1 MIRSFLIRFLPVAAL
16 IAVILFL
23 FYRAEAGNLKAVIEA
38 DSSAAVDH
46 QELGIS
52 NAFRQVVSDLMILSS
67 QGRLLEMLESNR
79 PDVREALA
87 ADYLVYSAKKGIYDQ
102 VRFLDEKGME
112 VVRVSFNRGHPAVVP
127 ADQLQPKG
135 NRYYFKDTF
144 ELEKGDVF
152 ISPFDLNV
160 EHGEIEQPLKPMI
173 RFGTPVFDGA
183 GQKRGIVVLNY
194 LGADLLRNLE
204 ARHQQYG
211 QLMLQNADGF
221 WLKGPAPEDE
231 WGFMYEDRGNLTFGS
246 RFPEAWQAIRGAKSG
261 QLENDDGLFTFQA
274 IFPRAEGQRPGGG
287 TGRTSES
294 SAQGVQAD
302 GYSWTVVSHVTADA
316 LGVEMRPIRVRFILL
331 FAGLTTLL
339 ASGSLV
345 VILVELGRKQARMA
359 LQASTEEKAVIDE
372 MARIVTATLDLD
384 QVYEKFVDQMK
395 KLVDFDRFAV
405 SIVDHDAGTFTPKY
419 RSGVRFEGR
428 EHDTNVPLEG
438 SKAGWV
444 LRMRRPLLR
453 QDILLGDRFPVDEAR
468 LQVGIRSDIMVPLFS
483 KGVIVG
489 LLSVFSCR
497 VAAYGPREQA
507 ILERLADQIAPALEN
522 AGLHDSLQKAY
533 DELESRVEARTAE
546 NSQLYQELQAST
558 EELAVIDEVAR
569 IVTSTL
575 DIDQVYEEFAAEV
588 KKLVDFDRMTI
599 NVMDEEAG
607 IQTSTYQ
614 AGAHLAGHQI
624 NSPMPLEGTMVERV
638 FRTGLPLVREH
649 ISRGESF
656 PGDSARLEAGLYS
669 NITVP
674 LFSKG
679 RIVST
684 MALHS
689 RRASAY
695 GLQEQAILERLA
707 DQIAPAVENAR
718 LYEELQEAHRELESR
733 VEART
738 AELKGA
744 EEKPVQAQKMEVVG
758 RLAGG
763 IAHDFNNLLTPI
775 TGYSVLGVD
784 ELTPDHPVQ
793 GYLQQVLRSA
803 ERGAELVRQLLGFA
817 RRQVVQPRVLN
828 LNDHVINTE
837 KMLRRLIGEDVE
849 LVCRLEPELGLVKVD
864 AGQIEQVL
872 VNLSVNARDAMPN
885 GGKLTIATVNVDLD
899 SGSTSESLELVSG
912 PYVMISV
919 YDTGAG
925 IDEEVKSHMFEPFF
939 TTKGVGEG
947 TGLGLATCYGIVKQ
961 SGGEIRVQSAVGQGT
976 TFEIY
981 LPRVEEAAP
990 ASAEGRPPMG
1000 MPRGMETVLLV
1011 EDEPAVR
1018 SLASLALR
1026 RQGYTV
1032 LEAADGQE
1040 ALLVAQERGGNA
1052 IDLLLTDVVMPR
1064 MGGREVADRL
1074 HPLMPQMKVLLTSG
1088 FPDQTP
1094 APDEEWDP
1102 GTAFMPKPFTPM
1114 VLAQKVREVLDT
1126 PSPGAWH

>member
-1 MIRSFLIRFLPVAAL
+1 PLMIRSFLIRFLPVAAL

-274 IFPRAEGQRPGGG
+274 IFPRAEGQKPNGG

-438 SKAGWV
+438 SKAG
-444 LRMRRPLLR
+444 
-453 QDILLGDRFPVDEAR
+453 
-468 LQVGIRSDIMVPLFS
+468 
-483 KGVIVG
+483 
-489 LLSVFSCR
+489 
-497 VAAYGPREQA
+497 
-507 ILERLADQIAPALEN
+507 
-522 AGLHDSLQKAY
+522 
-533 DELESRVEARTAE
+533 
-546 NSQLYQELQAST
+546 
-558 EELAVIDEVAR
+558 
-569 IVTSTL
+569 
-575 DIDQVYEEFAAEV
+575 
-588 KKLVDFDRMTI
+588 
-599 NVMDEEAG
+599 
-607 IQTSTYQ
+607 
-614 AGAHLAGHQI
+614 
-624 NSPMPLEGTMVERV
+624 
-638 FRTGLPLVREH
+638 
-649 ISRGESF
+649 
-656 PGDSARLEAGLYS
+656 
-669 NITVP
+669 
-674 LFSKG
+674 
-679 RIVST
+679 
-684 MALHS
+684 
-689 RRASAY
+689 
-695 GLQEQAILERLA
+695 
-707 DQIAPAVENAR
+707 
-718 LYEELQEAHRELESR
+718 
-733 VEART
+733 
-738 AELKGA
+738 
-744 EEKPVQAQKMEVVG
+744 
-758 RLAGG
+758 
-763 IAHDFNNLLTPI
+763 
-775 TGYSVLGVD
+775 
-784 ELTPDHPVQ
+784 
-793 GYLQQVLRSA
+793 
-803 ERGAELVRQLLGFA
+803 
-817 RRQVVQPRVLN
+817 
-828 LNDHVINTE
+828 
-837 KMLRRLIGEDVE
+837 
-849 LVCRLEPELGLVKVD
+849 
-864 AGQIEQVL
+864 
-872 VNLSVNARDAMPN
+872 
-885 GGKLTIATVNVDLD
+885 
-899 SGSTSESLELVSG
+899 
-912 PYVMISV
+912 
-919 YDTGAG
+919 
-925 IDEEVKSHMFEPFF
+925 
-939 TTKGVGEG
+939 
-947 TGLGLATCYGIVKQ
+947 
-961 SGGEIRVQSAVGQGT
+961 
-976 TFEIY
+976 
-981 LPRVEEAAP
+981 
-990 ASAEGRPPMG
+990 
-1000 MPRGMETVLLV
+1000 
-1011 EDEPAVR
+1011 
-1018 SLASLALR
+1018 
-1026 RQGYTV
+1026 
-1032 LEAADGQE
+1032 
-1040 ALLVAQERGGNA
+1040 
-1052 IDLLLTDVVMPR
+1052 
-1064 MGGREVADRL
+1064 
-1074 HPLMPQMKVLLTSG
+1074 
-1088 FPDQTP
+1088 
-1094 APDEEWDP
+1094 
-1102 GTAFMPKPFTPM
+1102 
-1114 VLAQKVREVLDT
+1114 
-1126 PSPGAWH
+1126 